1 MGEVVKR
8 SEIENTVQYLDLNSP
23 VSIVLGDMDSIIETQ
38 RQTHEEIERYETA
51 LYSLLSRN
59 QPTHEI
65 RIQTEHKAA
74 QVLDRISSRVT
85 TLHNSYLDDDARKA
99 EIGALS
105 APAAAQNDLSEFYA
119 RLVKVQDHYNKY
131 PDAVAGGFE
140 MELAAI
146 LEEGNQDGLDDDYEE
161 EDRALTA
168 VLIFHCFTFVFQPYH
183 YFSLVKKH
191 TESTL
196 ICTRITPRITT

>member
-1 MGEVVKR
+1 
-8 SEIENTVQYLDLNSP
+8 
-23 VSIVLGDMDSIIETQ
+23 MDSIIETQ

-85 TLHNSYLDDDARKA
+85 ALHNSYLDEDARKA
-99 EIGALS
+99 EIGTLS

-131 PDAVAGGFE
+131 PDAVAGGFD

-146 LEEGNQDGLDDDYEE
+146 LEEGNQDELDDDYEE

-168 VLIFHCFTFVFQPYH
+168 VLILHCFTVVFQPYL

-191 TESTL
+191 TGSTL
-196 ICTRITPRITT
+196 ICTQITPRTTT